1 MHASGHA
8 LGAGSVRTTS
18 AIPSM
23 MCGFPALQASL
34 ENLAKISVAGSATV
48 GERILEIE
56 VRPKGTQGFNRHWRW
71 LRLQTADGRGK
82 RRRFACSVKATAGV
96 CRGTGSLP
104 IPAAEVKAMHFGK
117 RSEFFEHMGR
127 YTNNSKCSGLEKS
140 LDEFERFH
148 VRSCNPKALHFLVRP
163 PWCFAYNKS
172 EWALR
177 YRPKHD
183 RPNRG
188 IAMLQP
194 CPGAVSSGWMGVLV
208 QGPVTESHEATRG
221 RGSISVARHGSPCAQ
236 EMPRSSRRLSRTAAR
251 QSRIRML
258 SAGSVQVGVR
268 RCERV
273 SV

>member
-1 MHASGHA
+1 
-8 LGAGSVRTTS
+8 
-18 AIPSM
+18 
-23 MCGFPALQASL
+23 
-34 ENLAKISVAGSATV
+34 
-48 GERILEIE
+48 
-56 VRPKGTQGFNRHWRW
+56 
-71 LRLQTADGRGK
+71 
-82 RRRFACSVKATAGV
+82 
-96 CRGTGSLP
+96 
-104 IPAAEVKAMHFGK
+104 MHFGK
-117 RSEFFEHMGR
+117 RAEFFEHMGR

-208 QGPVTESHEATRG
+208 QGPVTESHVRQHVVEVPSLWLAM
-221 RGSISVARHGSPCAQ
+221 ARH
-236 EMPRSSRRLSRTAAR
+236 
-251 QSRIRML
+251 
-258 SAGSVQVGVR
+258 VR
-268 RCERV
+268 RRCREALGGYQGQLRGNPESGCCLQAQCRWECDV
-273 SV
+273 